1 MEKTIRVK
9 MYYDEYE
16 KYFGDGFSPFFK
28 EKEKEEKDENIEII
42 ISFRYNNDCWNQIT
56 QDEIYGLDGNIG
68 KQLLDF
74 LNSNGQRDGKIIKNS
89 NGFII
94 YREDE

>member
-16 KYFGDGFSPFFK
+16 KYFGDGFYPFF
-28 EKEKEEKDENIEII
+28 KEKEEKDENSEVIF
-42 ISFRYNNDCWNQIT
+42 SFRYNNDCWNQIT

-68 KQLLDF
+68 KLLLER
-74 LNSNGQRDGKIIKNS
+74 LNSNGQQNGKIIKNS

>member
-16 KYFGDGFSPFFK
+16 KYFGDGFYPFF
-28 EKEKEEKDENIEII
+28 KEKEEKDENSEVIF
-42 ISFRYNNDCWNQIT
+42 SFRYNNDCWNQIT
-56 QDEIYGLDGNIG
+56 QDEIYGLDGNVG
-68 KQLLDF
+68 KQLLER
-74 LNSNGQRDGKIIKNS
+74 LNSSGQQNGKIIKNS

-94 YREDE
+94 YRVDE

>member
-16 KYFGDGFSPFFK
+16 KYFGDGFYPFFK
-28 EKEKEEKDENIEII
+28 EKEEKGENSEVIF
-42 ISFRYNNDCWNQIT
+42 SFRYNNDCWNQIT
-56 QDEIYGLDGNIG
+56 QDEIYGLDGDIG
-68 KQLLDF
+68 KHLLER
-74 LNSNGQRDGKIIKNS
+74 LNSSGQQNGKIIKNS

-94 YREDE
+94 YRVDE

>member
-16 KYFGDGFSPFFK
+16 KYFGDGFYPFF
-28 EKEKEEKDENIEII
+28 KEKEEKDENSEVIF
-42 ISFRYNNDCWNQIT
+42 SFRYNNDCWNQIT
-56 QDEIYGLDGNIG
+56 QDEIYGLDGNMG
-68 KQLLDF
+68 KQLLER
-74 LNSNGQRDGKIIKNS
+74 LNSSGQQNGKIIKNS

-94 YREDE
+94 YRVDE

>member
-16 KYFGDGFSPFFK
+16 KYFGDGFYPFFK
-28 EKEKEEKDENIEII
+28 EKEKKDENSEVIF
-42 ISFRYNNDCWNQIT
+42 SFRYNNDCWIQIT
-56 QDEIYGLDGNIG
+56 QDEIYGLDGTIG
-68 KQLLDF
+68 KQLLER
-74 LNSNGQRDGKIIKNS
+74 LNNNGQRDGKIIKNS

>member
-16 KYFGDGFSPFFK
+16 KYFGDGFYPFF
-28 EKEKEEKDENIEII
+28 KEKEEKDENSEVIF
-42 ISFRYNNDCWNQIT
+42 SFRYNNDCWNQIT
-56 QDEIYGLDGNIG
+56 QDEIYGLDGNMG
-68 KQLLDF
+68 KQLLEI
-74 LNSNGQRDGKIIKNS
+74 LNSNGQQNGKIIKNS

-94 YREDE
+94 YRVDE